1 MKKPGQGFLLEE
13 DLIDREEKSEL
24 QRINEASND
33 FRISYNNSST
43 SREEFE
49 INHDGSVDISIKGK
63 RLKNVIEDH
72 YATEMGEEEDDRV
85 ARKMYNKSRAMYE
98 TQSMLRR
105 QKDIK
110 HKEYHKI
117 FLKWRL
123 YDLMTSIFANL
134 GLLIGIVLYEI
145 DVHKQLIAINVD
157 DENHL
162 PYEGK
167 AMETPRFNKPYNIV
181 GKWLILGTS
190 VIAVVFLVKRYQLKT
205 RWVNNYFND
214 LLQNYRVDKTNID
227 YYWSQAILG
236 FQEHEAQNKK
246 IIVKKKKILNP

>member
-1 MKKPGQGFLLEE
+1 MLEE